1 MAYPIRSLLLVP
13 CLLTACVAAPENVV
27 ENSTPAPLE
36 VDGEPSDGPPVFEVV
51 AQAEID
57 PPYDRSEHGSPLKEG
72 VRLWHCGAVSFPAE
86 DEVRVPEGTLDIA
99 DVGAVVHVDYDDFAE
114 DYGLY
119 LGGAG
124 PFTLSLLYDLD
135 GNAASTESDTWDFF
149 PFERGTFLRP
159 LDFDTP
165 LFRIDPGDPPMLTV
179 LDPDA
184 SYDADTQTL
193 TTSYGFITETGSEHT
208 VSETYV
214 FGGRHLQAVQTPPWV
229 CD

>member
-1 MAYPIRSLLLVP
+1 MAYSIRSLLLMS
-13 CLLTACVAAPENVV
+13 CFLAGCVAAPENVV

-36 VDGEPSDGPPVFEVV
+36 PDGDPADGPPVFEVV
-51 AQAEID
+51 VQADID
-57 PPYDRSEHGSPLKEG
+57 PPYDRNEHGSPLKEG
-72 VRLWHCGAVSFPAE
+72 VRLWHCGAVAVPAE
-86 DEVRVPEGTLDIA
+86 DQVRVPEGTLDIA

-114 DYGLY
+114 QYGIY

-124 PFTLSLLYDLD
+124 PFSLSLLYDQE
-135 GNAASTESDTWDFF
+135 GNASYSESSTWDFF
-149 PFERGTFLRP
+149 PLERGTFLRP

-165 LFRIDPGDPPMLTV
+165 LFRIDPGSPPMLTV

-193 TTSYGFITETGSEHT
+193 TTTYSFITEMGGEHT
-208 VSETYV
+208 ITETYA
-214 FGGRHLQAVQTPPWV
+214 FGGRHLQAVQSAPWV

>member
-1 MAYPIRSLLLVP
+1 MAYSIRRLILAS
-13 CLLTACVAAPENVV
+13 CLSTACVAAPEDVV

-36 VDGEPSDGPPVFEVV
+36 PMGAPSDGPPVFEVV
-51 AQAEID
+51 AHADID
-57 PPYDRSEHGSPLKEG
+57 PPYDRGQHGAPLEEG
-72 VRLWHCGAVSFPAE
+72 VRLWHCGAVTVPSE
-86 DEVRVPEGTLDIA
+86 GEVRVPEGTFDP
-99 DVGAVVHVDYDDFAE
+99 DEVGAVVYVDYDDFAE
-114 DYGLY
+114 QYQLY

-124 PFTLSLLYDLD
+124 PFTLSLIYDLD
-135 GNAASTESDTWDFF
+135 GNAAATESDTWDFF

-165 LFRIDPGDPPMLTV
+165 LFRIDPGTPPMLTV

-193 TTSYGFITETGSEHT
+193 TTTYDFITETGSVHGIT
-208 VSETYV
+208 ETYT
-214 FGGRHLQAVQTPPWV
+214 FGGRHLQAVQSPAWL